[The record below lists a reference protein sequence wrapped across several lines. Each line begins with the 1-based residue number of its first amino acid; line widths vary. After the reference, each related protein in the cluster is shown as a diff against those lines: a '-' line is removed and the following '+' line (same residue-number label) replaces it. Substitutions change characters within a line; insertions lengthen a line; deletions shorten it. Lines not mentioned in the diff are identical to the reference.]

1 MFTEHVPSPKV
12 SVSLW
17 GHLRW
22 PFGDSPTTEGKWLDR
37 YGPLSFLINFKTH
50 LTGSRAEVTD
60 VIELVAPPSER
71 EKSKMTLPES
81 LLEALVH
88 F

>member
-1 MFTEHVPSPKV
+1 M
-12 SVSLW
+12 
-17 GHLRW
+17 
-22 PFGDSPTTEGKWLDR
+22 
-37 YGPLSFLINFKTH
+37 GPLSFLINFKTH

-60 VIELVAPPSER
+60 VIELMAPPSER